1 MFLAFYFIVDL
12 TGVPYLLLK
21 WNMICSNTRA
31 FDSFV
36 TKTNQ
41 YYILMF
47 LLLPLYLHKAERK
60 KYEKETEKY
69 YSSLEKLLNM
79 SAKKK
84 DTQLQE
90 VFICEELNVH
100 NCCLLWQ

>member
-1 MFLAFYFIVDL
+1 MIVKMSIFHSWMPIALELFY
-12 TGVPYLLLK
+12 THG
-21 WNMICSNTRA
+21 

-36 TKTNQ
+36 TKYNVVFFSS
-41 YYILMF
+41 YMPLLILLN
-47 LLLPLYLHKAERK
+47 LLKAERK

-84 DTQLQE
+84 EPQLQE
-90 VFICEELNVH
+90 VFILARTLRQICNMQSG
-100 NCCLLWQ
+100 NS